1 MSHTSAPLPTDDALV
16 DELRRVR
23 ALADPVPAAWRQA
36 ALASLAWQDIDAE
49 PAALAYDSLS
59 GRDPRLA
66 GGQPGTQAVRELRYA
81 AGAAGL
87 SLEVDLNAD
96 RLRVVGEV
104 SPAAPVEVVAVWP
117 EGRQATTTDDRG
129 AFRFD
134 DLPRRPVCFVVAGES
149 PVKTGW
155 ILS

>member
-23 ALADPVPAAWRQA
+23 ALADPVPDAWRQA

-104 SPAAPVEVVAVWP
+104 SPAAAVEVVAVWP
-117 EGRQATTTDDRG
+117 EGRQATTADDRG
-129 AFRFD
+129 SFRFD
-134 DLPRRPVCFVVAGES
+134 DLPRRPVCFVVGGES

>member
-1 MSHTSAPLPTDDALV
+1 MTHTSAPLPTDDALV

-23 ALADPVPAAWRQA
+23 ALADPVPEAWLRA
-36 ALASLAWQDIDAE
+36 ALASLGWQDIDAE
-49 PAALAYDSLS
+49 PAALAYDSMS
-59 GRDPRLA
+59 GRDPRL
-66 GGQPGTQAVRELRYA
+66 GGGSTGPQVVRELRYA

-87 SLEVDLNAD
+87 SLEVDVNGD
-96 RLRVVGEV
+96 RLRVVGDI
-104 SPAAPVEVVAVWP
+104 SPAAAVEVVAVWP
-117 EGRQATTTDDRG
+117 EGQVATTADDRG
-129 AFRFD
+129 AFRLD

>member
-104 SPAAPVEVVAVWP
+104 SPAAAVEVVAVWP
-117 EGRQATTTDDRG
+117 EGRQATTADDRG

-134 DLPRRPVCFVVAGES
+134 DLPRRPLCLVIGGDA
-149 PVKTGW
+149 PLKTGW
-155 ILS
+155 ILA

>member
-1 MSHTSAPLPTDDALV
+1 MTHTSAPLPTDDALV

-23 ALADPVPAAWRQA
+23 AIADPVPGEWLRA
-36 ALASLAWQDIDAE
+36 ALASLGWQDIDAE

-59 GRDPRLA
+59 GRDRLA
-66 GGQPGTQAVRELRYA
+66 VGYPGSQVVRELRYA

-87 SLEVDLNAD
+87 SLELDLNND
-96 RLRVVGEV
+96 RLRVVGDV
-104 SPAAPVEVVAVWP
+104 SPAAVVEVVAVWP
-117 EGRQATTTDDRG
+117 EGQLATTADDRG

-134 DLPRRPVCFVVAGES
+134 DLPRRPVCFVAAGES

-155 ILS
+155 ILT

>member
-23 ALADPVPAAWRQA
+23 ALADPVPEAWRRA

-59 GRDPRLA
+59 GRDPRLP
-66 GGQPGTQAVRELRYA
+66 GGQPGTHAVRELRYA

-87 SLEVDLNAD
+87 SLDVDLNAD

-104 SPAAPVEVVAVWP
+104 SPAAAVEVVAVWP
-117 EGRQATTTDDRG
+117 DGQQATMADDRG

>member
-1 MSHTSAPLPTDDALV
+1 MTHTSAPLPTDDALV

-23 ALADPVPAAWRQA
+23 ALADPVPDAWLRA
-36 ALASLAWQDIDAE
+36 ALASLGWQDIDAE

-59 GRDPRLA
+59 GRDPRQA
-66 GGQPGTQAVRELRYA
+66 GGQPGSQVVRELRYA

-87 SLEVDLNAD
+87 SLEVDVSAD

-104 SPAAPVEVVAVWP
+104 SPSAAVEVVAVWP
-117 EGRQATTTDDRG
+117 EGQLATTADDEG

>member
-16 DELRRVR
+16 DELRRVS
-23 ALADPVPAAWRQA
+23 ALADPVPAAWLHA
-36 ALASLAWQDIDAE
+36 AVASLAWQDIDAE

-59 GRDPRLA
+59 GRDPRVA

-87 SLEVDLNAD
+87 SLEVDVNAD
-96 RLRVVGEV
+96 RLRVVGDV
-104 SPAAPVEVVAVWP
+104 SPAAAVEVVAVWP
-117 EGRQATTTDDRG
+117 EGQQATTADDLG

-134 DLPRRPVCFVVAGES
+134 DLPRQ
-149 PVKTGW
+149 
-155 ILS
+155 

>member
-23 ALADPVPAAWRQA
+23 ALADPVPEAWRRA

-66 GGQPGTQAVRELRYA
+66 GGQPGTHAVRELRYA
-81 AGAAGL
+81 TGAAGL
-87 SLEVDLNAD
+87 SLDVDINAD

-104 SPAAPVEVVAVWP
+104 SPAAAVEVVAVWP
-117 EGRQATTTDDRG
+117 EGQQATVADDQG

-134 DLPRRPVCFVVAGES
+134 DLPRRPICFVVAGES

-155 ILS
+155 ILA

>member
-1 MSHTSAPLPTDDALV
+1 MTHTSAPLPTDDALV

-23 ALADPVPAAWRQA
+23 ALADPVPEAWLRA
-36 ALASLAWQDIDAE
+36 ALASLGWQDIDAE
-49 PAALAYDSLS
+49 PAALAYDSMS
-59 GRDPRLA
+59 GRDPRL
-66 GGQPGTQAVRELRYA
+66 GGGSTGPQVVRELRYA

-87 SLEVDLNAD
+87 SLEVDVNGD
-96 RLRVVGEV
+96 RLRVVGDI
-104 SPAAPVEVVAVWP
+104 SPAAAVEVVAVWP
-117 EGRQATTTDDRG
+117 EGQVATTADDGG
-129 AFRFD
+129 AFRLD

>member
-23 ALADPVPAAWRQA
+23 ALADPVPAAWRRA

-104 SPAAPVEVVAVWP
+104 SPAAAVEVVAVWP
-117 EGRQATTTDDRG
+117 EGRQATTADDRG

>member
-1 MSHTSAPLPTDDALV
+1 MTHTSAPLPTDDALV

-23 ALADPVPAAWRQA
+23 ALADPVPDAWLRAAR
-36 ALASLAWQDIDAE
+36 ASLGWQDIDAE
-49 PAALAYDSLS
+49 PAVLAYDSLS
-59 GRDPRLA
+59 GRDPR
-66 GGQPGTQAVRELRYA
+66 QPGTQVVRELRYA

-87 SLEVDLNAD
+87 SLEVAVNSDQ
-96 RLRVVGEV
+96 LRVVGEV
-104 SPAAPVEVVAVWP
+104 SPSAAVEVVAVWP
-117 EGRQATTTDDRG
+117 EGQLVTTADDEG

>member
-1 MSHTSAPLPTDDALV
+1 MTHTSAPLPTDDALV

-23 ALADPVPAAWRQA
+23 ALADPVPDAWLRAAV
-36 ALASLAWQDIDAE
+36 ASLGWQDIDAE

-59 GRDPRLA
+59 GPA
-66 GGQPGTQAVRELRYA
+66 SHAVRELRYA

-87 SLEVDLNAD
+87 SLELDLNAD

-104 SPAAPVEVVAVWP
+104 TPAAAVEVVAVWP
-117 EGRQATTTDDRG
+117 EGQLATTSDDGG

-134 DLPRRPVCFVVAGES
+134 DLPRRPVCFVAAGES